1 MTFFPGHLPTHPP
14 THLSPSSTQRKST
27 HTAGKNEAPENVT
40 PPAWLFSLTYPPT
53 HLPTS
58 HRHARSGKPRTQQ
71 GKRDPRKCN
80 ASSVTF
86 FPGPPTHLHTYTP
99 LAFKHAAEKQIS
111 NAHFKREFTFIL
123 TCSLFF
129 GMDLVA
135 PGRTFSRQG
144 QGKVARGSGTTCA
157 KRACCIYLLNTN
169 KR

>member
-1 MTFFPGHLPTHPP
+1 MPFFWSLPLGAWDEKSHFGKKAVVYRSRFLADPKFFDFEPPHL
-14 THLSPSSTQRKST
+14 R
-27 HTAGKNEAPENVT
+27 
-40 PPAWLFSLTYPPT
+40 TYTPT

-86 FPGPPTHLHTYTP
+86 SPGPPTHRHTCTP

-111 NAHFKREFTFIL
+111 SAHFKREFTFIL
-123 TCSLFF
+123 TYSLFY

-135 PGRTFSRQG
+135 PGPTFSRQG
-144 QGKVARGSGTTCA
+144 RGKVPRGSGTTCA

>member
-1 MTFFPGHLPTHPP
+1 MTFFPGRLPTHPP

-86 FPGPPTHLHTYTP
+86 SPGPPTHLHTYTP

-123 TCSLFF
+123 TYSLFLAWIWWPQDALF
-129 GMDLVA
+129 H
-135 PGRTFSRQG
+135 
-144 QGKVARGSGTTCA
+144 ARGREKWPGGVEQHVQKGHVVYTF
-157 KRACCIYLLNTN
+157 
-169 KR
+169 